1 MKKLLCLLLIFSVTS
16 CSLSRLVV
24 RVTHPLILGVQKSCL
39 EEKNIMFAEQAFPG
53 LIKLAEGIFYTE
65 PSSVF
70 YASKLAF
77 LYGAYCFAYLDETPF
92 DEFDRNSEFKKQQ
105 ILDFYR
111 RSKYFALQ
119 ALSLKHK
126 NCQADIYDKT
136 RIDKFLMSVK
146 NSESEALF
154 WLCFSW
160 AMEIFTSLED
170 PKALSELWII
180 EKLALHSSRID
191 PEYFCGGAFS
201 ILAAYWGAR
210 SDLLGGS
217 SEKAREFYSRA
228 LEYNKNRSLIP
239 HYVNMRY
246 ISIVKE
252 NASEFEDLA
261 ANISNFNAGSS
272 DTALINEV
280 IKKKAVSLFSKKDN
294 FF

>member
-1 MKKLLCLLLIFSVTS
+1 M
-16 CSLSRLVV
+16 
-24 RVTHPLILGVQKSCL
+24 
-39 EEKNIMFAEQAFPG
+39 
-53 LIKLAEGIFYTE
+53 
-65 PSSVF
+65 
-70 YASKLAF
+70 
-77 LYGAYCFAYLDETPF
+77 
-92 DEFDRNSEFKKQQ
+92 
-105 ILDFYR
+105 
-111 RSKYFALQ
+111 
-119 ALSLKHK
+119 
-126 NCQADIYDKT
+126 
-136 RIDKFLMSVK
+136 DKFLLSVK